1 MKNWK
6 ETTVNLGSVKQN
18 TTKIIK
24 FESTRLLDIVSVTPG
39 CPGCTKFVDYKD
51 NILTI
56 KYTADSVPKH
66 LKNEGSTIN
75 KTVTIQYED
84 HTEETLSFIGFLKR

>member
-6 ETTVNLGSVKQN
+6 ETTINLGSVKQN
-18 TTKIIK
+18 TTKIIT

-51 NILTI
+51 NLLTI
-56 KYTADSVPKH
+56 KYIADSIPKH
-66 LKNEGSTIN
+66 LRGEGATIN
-75 KTVTIQYED
+75 KIVTIQYED
-84 HTEETLSFIGFLKR
+84 HTEEVLRFIGFLKQ